1 MADFKLNSANHS
13 PSVNSPPF
21 FASGTVSDGGTATI
35 TFDNVTQQVNVI
47 CTSGTGG
54 VLKWGVPRTGVAGT
68 ASNALAPTNSTGV
81 LDMRVK
87 QIVLAASGADMGYQ
101 LVVVLDRTA
110 SADYPDITTG
120 NGFSG
125 V

>member
-1 MADFKLNSANHS
+1 MADFKLNSANRS
-13 PSVNSPPF
+13 LSVNSPPF

-35 TFDNVTQQVNVI
+35 TFDNVTQQLNLT
-47 CTSGTGG
+47 CTSGGG
-54 VLKWGVPRTGVAGT
+54 VLKWGVTSGGVGGTSSNVLAVNNTTGVI
-68 ASNALAPTNSTGV
+68 
-81 LDMRVK
+81 DMKVK

-101 LVVVLDRTA
+101 LVAVLDRTA